1 MPVCVQVEWKCFQV
15 CLKSTTEVIANLSHP
30 CALCV
35 AEEEWERPERQSWP
49 PELRMPPFGISLL
62 HLCQSSLNLFRGLL
76 GFCSWRIVS
85 LVICVLLGISKW
97 WKSTQKEYNDVEWKG
112 MWLEQPSLW
121 SPWNPTLVLQLTG
134 LSRHSS
140 YSEKLYSEWLS
151 HWLSETCIASN
162 RILFAEIK
170 SDGGEHFPAGW
181 ETPQARL
188 SDLMCYKWTVK
199 SSLMHVVGH
208 RAHQPHPFTSYCQK
222 DLDCQS
228 TRLFGWAGCLSSLV
242 QSDRIVTASCHLS
255 LI

>member
-62 HLCQSSLNLFRGLL
+62 HLCQSSLNLFRGSL

-140 YSEKLYSEWLS
+140 YSEKLYSQSGFHTGFLRNVLQATEFCL
-151 HWLSETCIASN
+151 LKSN
-162 RILFAEIK
+162 QMVVNI
-170 SDGGEHFPAGW
+170 SQQDGKH
-181 ETPQARL
+181 
-188 SDLMCYKWTVK
+188 
-199 SSLMHVVGH
+199 H
-208 RAHQPHPFTSYCQK
+208 RP
-222 DLDCQS
+222 
-228 TRLFGWAGCLSSLV
+228 G
-242 QSDRIVTASCHLS
+242 
-255 LI
+255 

>member
-1 MPVCVQVEWKCFQV
+1 MKRDVIRAAITVVSMKSHSGSAAHRFEQAQLLLWK
-15 CLKSTTEVIANLSHP
+15 T
-30 CALCV
+30 
-35 AEEEWERPERQSWP
+35 
-49 PELRMPPFGISLL
+49 LL
-62 HLCQSSLNLFRGLL
+62 
-76 GFCSWRIVS
+76 
-85 LVICVLLGISKW
+85 
-97 WKSTQKEYNDVEWKG
+97 
-112 MWLEQPSLW
+112 
-121 SPWNPTLVLQLTG
+121 
-134 LSRHSS
+134 
-140 YSEKLYSEWLS
+140 SEWLS
-151 HWLSETCIASN
+151 HWLSEKCIASN